1 MYTHV
6 TKMMKG
12 FIQCLDAKCVSKRMQ
27 INPRILTKQNSDDLD
42 QLVNTI
48 PSVLLKNVVLSR
60 TGMPGMCVHL
70 FRTPECNYDLR
81 GGERRNGNRGQT
93 KGTDLLLPSLK
104 TAEMMKRLRLF
115 SLRDLKDTEAL
126 SFSST
131 APINKQA
138 AYKEFALKAKT
149 RTVEMLMGTA

>member
-1 MYTHV
+1 MRLHTH
-6 TKMMKG
+6 
-12 FIQCLDAKCVSKRMQ
+12 
-27 INPRILTKQNSDDLD
+27 ILTKQNADDLD
-42 QLVNTI
+42 RRVNTI
-48 PSVLLKNVVLSR
+48 PSVFQKNAVLSR

-81 GGERRNGNRGQT
+81 GGERRNGNRGQM

-104 TAEMMKRLRLF
+104 TTEMMKRPWLF

-131 APINKQA
+131 APISKQHI
-138 AYKEFALKAKT
+138 KSLLLKPNQISTDIMRSIRKQSILHPRAIII
-149 RTVEMLMGTA
+149 VDDFPNH